1 MKNIGWC
8 AILGLFI
15 LWLVFPVVP
24 SLAGDEPSS
33 KNNSE
38 SPQKEVVKKG
48 NTKAKDEFQELKKD
62 FKQIG
67 REIKESFKEAPG
79 KISGEA
85 KKTGKAL
92 TKSGKEIKE
101 NTKESI
107 DYVKKKFNE

>member
-1 MKNIGWC
+1 MKKFGWC
-8 AILGLFI
+8 AMLGLFV
-15 LWLVFPVVP
+15 LWLVFPAAP
-24 SLAGDEPSS
+24 SLAGDEPGS
-33 KNNSE
+33 KNSSE
-38 SPQKEVVKKG
+38 PPQKDGVKKG
-48 NTKAKDEFQELKKD
+48 GTKAKDEFQELKKD

-107 DYVKKKFNE
+107 DYVKKKFKD

>member
-48 NTKAKDEFQELKKD
+48 NTKAKDSIIGGFINEL
-62 FKQIG
+62 
-67 REIKESFKEAPG
+67 EAQ
-79 KISGEA
+79 S
-85 KKTGKAL
+85 GKAI
-92 TKSGKEIKE
+92 SVE
-101 NTKESI
+101 NAALLIALAKAL
-107 DYVKKKFNE
+107 